1 MINIGIIAFDL
12 DGTILD
18 SQKNLSKRNLAALSS
33 CAEKGIQVVPATG
46 RAVDGIPKGIL
57 NIPGVRYA
65 ITTNGGAVVDLEM
78 GKKLK
83 SCNLSNEK
91 VLELIGILKKY
102 HAMYDP
108 YINGRGISQPAF
120 IEHMEDYGIE
130 PVIQKMVHET
140 RDVVPNTEAFVR
152 ESGSDAEKMNVFFR
166 DLTEREAFREELKT
180 VEGIIVSSSLYNNV
194 EINAQG
200 AAKGEALLWLA
211 DYLGVDRKATMA
223 FGDGENDISMLKAAG
238 IGVAMENGQPA
249 AKAAANELTQTNDQD
264 GVAAAIER
272 LILRPLHLE
281 QS

>member
-1 MINIGIIAFDL
+1 MRKIGIIAFDL

-18 SQKNLSKRNLAALSS
+18 SQKNLSQRNLAALSR
-33 CAEKGIQVVPATG
+33 CVQMGIQVVPTTG
-46 RAVDGIPKGIL
+46 RAVDGIPKKIL
-57 NIPGVRYA
+57 EIPGVRYA
-65 ITTNGGAVVDLEM
+65 ITTNGGAVVDLEI

-83 SCNLSNEK
+83 SCNLPNAK

-130 PVIQKMVHET
+130 PVIQKMVLET

-152 ESGSDAEKMNVFFR
+152 ENGSDAEKMNVFFQ
-166 DLTEREAFREELKT
+166 DLGEREVFREELKM

-200 AAKGEALLWLA
+200 ATKGEALLWLA
-211 DYLGVDRKATMA
+211 DHLGIDRMDTMA

-238 IGVAMENGQPA
+238 IGVAMENGQDSV
-249 AKAAANELTQTNDQD
+249 KAAANELTLTNDQD
-264 GVAAAIER
+264 GVAVAIEK
-272 LILRPLHLE
+272 LIFG
-281 QS
+281 